1 MEPVIYRLLL
11 EGAQNSNQVEGVDR
25 LMKYLDSNLI
35 KIKNRTTPS
44 GFDKL
49 FAIIWDNTAIALKE
63 LVRTN
68 IEVSPNGS
76 LLQYLC
82 GFGILMI
89 VFAHRNVVHQL
100 SSSKFTTCYKS

>member
-11 EGAQNSNQVEGVDR
+11 EGAETANEEEGVEK
-25 LMKYLDSNLI
+25 LMKYLDNNLI

-49 FAIIWDNTAIALKE
+49 FAIIWENAAIALKE

-68 IEVSPNGS
+68 IEVSFKRY
-76 LLQYLC
+76 LLRLT
-82 GFGILMI
+82 ISI
-89 VFAHRNVVHQL
+89 
-100 SSSKFTTCYKS
+100 TC